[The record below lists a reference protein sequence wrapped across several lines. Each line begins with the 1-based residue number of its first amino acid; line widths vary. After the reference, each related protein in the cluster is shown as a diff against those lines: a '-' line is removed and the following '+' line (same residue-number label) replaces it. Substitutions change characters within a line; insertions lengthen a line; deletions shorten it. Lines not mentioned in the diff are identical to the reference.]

1 MTITQLPLETIDAE
15 ALPRDRFTLDEEALA
30 TLQRSI
36 LTEGLRQPIE
46 VFPLAGRPPCD
57 WGLISGL
64 RRLTVFRNLARIRG
78 NGDYASIPVVVRT
91 PETIPEAMAAM
102 VTENEVR
109 AEITPWEKATLILE
123 SVRLDYFP
131 TPDAALLTLYP
142 YISPTARSRLRAV
155 AGVVEAL
162 GDIMLGGPTYSL
174 RQLLRISGALRL
186 GFGPLI
192 EVALREHHEKT
203 PAAQW
208 ELIQNI
214 LIEAEESL
222 TEPQTPQAP
231 GRPRRLLYPRS
242 NLIIRRERIPGGYR
256 LIFTGEEARGMLMD
270 SVLDQIERLYA
281 PV

>member
-1 MTITQLPLETIDAE
+1 MTITELSLASIDAE
-15 ALPRDRFTLDEEALA
+15 ALPRDRFALDPEALE

-36 LTEGLRQPIE
+36 LCDGLRHPIE
-46 VFPLAGRPPCD
+46 VFPLAGCPPCD

-64 RRLTVFRNLARIRG
+64 RRLTAFRNLARLRG
-78 NGDYASIPVVVRT
+78 NGDFATIPAVIRTPDSIPA
-91 PETIPEAMAAM
+91 AMAAM

-109 AEITPWEKATLILE
+109 AEVTPWEKATLILE

-142 YISPTARSRLRAV
+142 HVTASARSRLRAV
-155 AGVVEAL
+155 AGVVQEL
-162 GDIMLGGPTYSL
+162 GDIILHGPTYSL
-174 RQLLRISGALRL
+174 RQLLRIAAALRL

-208 ELIQNI
+208 ALMLNI

-222 TEPQTPQAP
+222 TEPQIPQAP

>member
-1 MTITQLPLETIDAE
+1 MNITQLPLDTIDAD
-15 ALPRDRFTLDEEALA
+15 ALPRDRITLDEEALA

-36 LTEGLRQPIE
+36 LYDGLRQPIE

-64 RRLTVFRNLARIRG
+64 RRLTVFRALAAIRPDG
-78 NGDYASIPVVVRT
+78 PFATIPVVIRT
-91 PETIPEAMAAM
+91 PDTIPDAMAAM

-109 AEITPWEKATLILE
+109 ADISPWEKATLILE
-123 SVRLDYFP
+123 SVRLEYFA
-131 TPDAALLTLYP
+131 TPDAALLALYP
-142 YISPTARSRLRAV
+142 HISPTARSRLRAV
-155 AGVVEAL
+155 VTVVEAM
-162 GDIMLGGPTYSL
+162 GDYLLGGPTYSL

-203 PAAQW
+203 PAVQW
-208 ELIQNI
+208 DLLQNI
-214 LIEAEESL
+214 LLESEQTL
-222 TEPQTPQAP
+222 TEPQTPQSP

-270 SVLDQIERLYA
+270 SVLDQIERLYT